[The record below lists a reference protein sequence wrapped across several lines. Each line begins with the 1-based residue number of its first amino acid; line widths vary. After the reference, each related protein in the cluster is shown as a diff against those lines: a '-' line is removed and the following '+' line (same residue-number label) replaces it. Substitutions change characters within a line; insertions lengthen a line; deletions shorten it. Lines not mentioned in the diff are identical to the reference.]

1 MAKKNHRLRNRF
13 QHKNRQHPPGIM
25 PGAIRVDPQAPASLV
40 NIIGYGTDN
49 FTEIQHAKL
58 SEIKSCLQKF
68 SVTWVNVEGLGNAEL
83 LKELTELFDLH
94 PLAVEDVVN
103 LHQRAKVENYEGT
116 HFIITQ
122 MVELR
127 DVIET
132 EQLSLF
138 LGKNFVLSFQ
148 EAPGP
153 DCLEPVRERLRKNL
167 GLIRLRGADYL
178 LYSLL
183 DAVIDHY
190 FPVLEAYGERL
201 DELEQQI
208 VLRPNLGSMAHIHE
222 IKREL
227 LFLRRLIWPQRDALS
242 VLVRDPIPEIHD
254 ETRVYLRDCQDHVMR
269 IIDLLETYREIGS
282 DLMDLQ
288 LSSMG
293 NRTNEIMRVLTVIA
307 TIFMPLTF
315 IVGVYGMNFD
325 PHASPW
331 NMPEI
336 EWKYGYPLVWSVMFG
351 IAFWMLLFFQRK
363 GWLGK
368 QSFVGELHTNLL
380 QNRPDG
386 PAEDQKSQ
394 ESRSDVDRGPFHP

>member
-1 MAKKNHRLRNRF
+1 
-13 QHKNRQHPPGIM
+13 M
-25 PGAIRVDPQAPASLV
+25 PGSIHVDPQAPSSLV
-40 NIIGYGTDN
+40 TVIGYGIGDY
-49 FTEIQHAKL
+49 
-58 SEIKSCLQKF
+58 SEIRQATLTDIKACLEKNA
-68 SVTWVNVEGLGNAEL
+68 VTWVNVEGLGNGDL
-83 LKELTELFDLH
+83 LKELTELFCLH

-103 LHQRAKVENYEGT
+103 LHQRAKVENYDGT

-122 MVELR
+122 MVELKE
-127 DVIET
+127 VIET

-167 GLIRLRGADYL
+167 GLVRHRGPDYL

-201 DELEQQI
+201 DDLEQEI
-208 VLRPNLGSMAHIHE
+208 VLRPNLGSMAYIHE

-227 LFLRRLIWPQRDALS
+227 LFMRRLIWPQRDALS
-242 VLVRDPIPEIHD
+242 ILVRDPIPEIQD

-269 IIDLLETYREIGS
+269 IIDLVETYREIGS

-325 PHASPW
+325 PKASPW

-336 EWKYGYPLVWSVMFG
+336 EWKYGYPIVWSVMIG
-351 IAFWMLLFFQRK
+351 IAVWMLLFFKRK

-368 QSFVGELHTNLL
+368 YSFVGELPK
-380 QNRPDG
+380 QNPD
-386 PAEDQKSQ
+386 
-394 ESRSDVDRGPFHP
+394 DRIAPPEPPLK

>member
-1 MAKKNHRLRNRF
+1 
-13 QHKNRQHPPGIM
+13 M
-25 PGAIRVDPQAPASLV
+25 PGSIHVDPQAPSSLV
-40 NIIGYGTDN
+40 TVIGYGNGDY
-49 FTEIQHAKL
+49 
-58 SEIKSCLQKF
+58 SEIRQATLTDIKACLAKNA
-68 SVTWVNVEGLGNAEL
+68 VTWVNIEGLGNGDL
-83 LKELTELFDLH
+83 LKELTELFGLH

-103 LHQRAKVENYEGT
+103 LHQRAKVENYDGT

-122 MVELR
+122 MVELKE
-127 DVIET
+127 VIET

-167 GLIRLRGADYL
+167 GLVRHRGPDYL

-201 DELEQQI
+201 DDLEQEI
-208 VLRPNLGSMAHIHE
+208 VLKPNLGSMAFIHE

-242 VLVRDPIPEIHD
+242 ILVRDPIPEIQD

-269 IIDLLETYREIGS
+269 IIDLVETYREIGS

-325 PHASPW
+325 PKASPW

-336 EWKYGYPLVWSVMFG
+336 EWKYGYPIVWSVMIG
-351 IAFWMLLFFQRK
+351 IAVWMLLFFKRK

-368 QSFVGELHTNLL
+368 HSFVGELPK
-380 QNRPDG
+380 QNP
-386 PAEDQKSQ
+386 EDRVYPPEPPLK
-394 ESRSDVDRGPFHP
+394 

>member
-1 MAKKNHRLRNRF
+1 MAKKNHRRRNRY
-13 QHKNRQHPPGIM
+13 QHRRRPLPLGGM
-25 PGAIRVDPQAPASLV
+25 PGAIQVDPQAPTSV
-40 NIIGYGTDN
+40 VTVIGYGAGDFVENHQATLSD
-49 FTEIQHAKL
+49 IQDCLAKN
-58 SEIKSCLQKF
+58 
-68 SVTWVNVEGLGNAEL
+68 SVTWVNVEGLGDAEL
-83 LKELTELFDLH
+83 LRGLTELFNLH

-103 LHQRAKVENYEGT
+103 LHQRAKVENYEQT

-127 DVIET
+127 EVIET

-138 LGKNFVLSFQ
+138 LGKNFVVCFQ

-153 DCLEPVRERLRKNL
+153 DCLEPVRDRLRKNL
-167 GLIRLRGADYL
+167 GLIRHRGPDYL
-178 LYSLL
+178 LYSIL

-201 DELEQQI
+201 DELEQEI
-208 VLRPNLGSMAHIHE
+208 VLRPNLGSMARIHE

-242 VLVRDPIPEIHD
+242 ILVRDPIPEIQD

-293 NRTNEIMRVLTVIA
+293 NRTNEIMRVLTVIS
-307 TIFMPLTF
+307 TIFLPLTF

-325 PHASPW
+325 PKQSPW
-331 NMPEI
+331 NMPEL
-336 EWKYGYPLVWSVMFG
+336 EWRFGYPIVWGVMIG
-351 IAFWMLLFFQRK
+351 IAVWMLLFFKRR

-368 QSFVGELHTNLL
+368 RSFVGQL
-380 QNRPDG
+380 P
-386 PAEDQKSQ
+386 QKPT
-394 ESRSDVDRGPFHP
+394 EEVFPPEPPLK